1 MTRGGK
7 GFTLTELLI
16 TILIIG
22 ILSGSLFAVYGNA
35 RSKAV
40 AARIVADLMTLR
52 SASAV
57 FFSERGRWPNENDYE
72 DLLHYL
78 GRDPVGEG
86 LNEGSV
92 AYGILCPDW
101 SSSVFISARVGN
113 GNGVAP
119 GTREILEKEA
129 SSLGLLD
136 EEGSP
141 YSSASDI
148 VMVILKKNEL

>member
-1 MTRGGK
+1 MAKEEK

-16 TILIIG
+16 ALLIIG

-35 RSKAV
+35 RSKAE
-40 AARIVADLMTLR
+40 AARIVADMMTLR

-57 FFSERGRWPNENDYE
+57 FFSERGRWPNESDYG

-78 GRDPVGEG
+78 GRDPLGEG
-86 LNEGSV
+86 LNEGSI
-92 AYGILCPDW
+92 AYGIMRPDW
-101 SSSVFISARVGN
+101 SPSVFISARVGN

-119 GTREILEKEA
+119 GTRRILEKEA
-129 SSLGLLD
+129 SSLGLLN

-141 YSSASDI
+141 YSSAGDI